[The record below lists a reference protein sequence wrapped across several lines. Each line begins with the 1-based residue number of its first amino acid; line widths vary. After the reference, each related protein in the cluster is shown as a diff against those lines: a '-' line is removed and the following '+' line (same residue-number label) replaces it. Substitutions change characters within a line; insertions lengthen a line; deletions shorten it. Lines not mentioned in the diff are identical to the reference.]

1 MTLIIVIHKF
11 HRKDINM
18 KEEADKK
25 KSQILQKKMNQILI
39 ILISIISKGF
49 ISMKILTGNTKIQTL
64 DVILSIMIY
73 VKGL

>member
-11 HRKDINM
+11 HQINM
-18 KEEADKK
+18 RGVADRKK
-25 KSQILQKKMNQILI
+25 LQTLLKKMNQILI

-73 VKGL
+73 VKD

>member
-1 MTLIIVIHKF
+1 MKGVADRKKLQTL
-11 HRKDINM
+11 
-18 KEEADKK
+18 
-25 KSQILQKKMNQILI
+25 LKKMNQILI

-73 VKGL
+73 VKD

>member
-1 MTLIIVIHKF
+1 MRGVADRKKLQTL
-11 HRKDINM
+11 
-18 KEEADKK
+18 
-25 KSQILQKKMNQILI
+25 LKKMNQILI

>member
-1 MTLIIVIHKF
+1 MRGVADRKKLQTL
-11 HRKDINM
+11 
-18 KEEADKK
+18 
-25 KSQILQKKMNQILI
+25 LKKMNQILI

-73 VKGL
+73 VKD